1 MDRDFLDF
9 ATRANEGPAGGPA
22 EIPYECLLVVARRR

>member
-1 MDRDFLDF
+1 LLDF

-22 EIPYECLLVVARRR
+22 QIPHKYLLVVARRR